1 MDPFENWWENNKD
14 LYGIVGVKKEVA
26 KAIWID
32 AQNEVATRVSKII
45 EEHS

>member
-1 MDPFENWWENNKD
+1 MDSFELWWKKNEP
-14 LYGIVGVKKEVA
+14 LYTLVGVKKEVA
-26 KAIWID
+26 KAIWIE